1 MLVVTVNKKGEI
13 EKALK
18 ELKSKVI
25 KTRQN
30 SHLNNRKEYK
40 KKSVLKREIL
50 NRAKYKQKQNYNS

>member
-1 MLVVTVNKKGEI
+1 MLIVKVRKNEI

-30 SHLNNRKEYK
+30 SFLNERKEFK
-40 KKSVLKREIL
+40 KKSVLNRENK
-50 NRAKYKQKQNYNS
+50 NRAIYRQKMKLND

>member
-1 MLVVTVNKKGEI
+1 MLIVNVKKGEI

-30 SHLNNRKEYK
+30 SHLNERKEYK
-40 KKSVLKREIL
+40 KKSVIKRQIL
-50 NRAKYKQKQNYNS
+50 NKAKFKQKFLNL

>member
-1 MLVVTVNKKGEI
+1 MLIVNVNKNGDI

-30 SHLNNRKEYK
+30 SFLNNRKEFK
-40 KKSVLKREIL
+40 KKSVERREVL
-50 NRAKYKQKQNYNS
+50 NKARYRQKLVNP